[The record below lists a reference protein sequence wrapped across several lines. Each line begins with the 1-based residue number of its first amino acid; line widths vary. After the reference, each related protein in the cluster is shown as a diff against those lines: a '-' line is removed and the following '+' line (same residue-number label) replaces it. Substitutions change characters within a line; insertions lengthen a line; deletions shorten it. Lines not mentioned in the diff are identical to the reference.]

1 MKKVNFITAIVL
13 LCTTAI
19 FAQKI
24 HFQSKNL
31 EASNQVEEFNGFG
44 CSGEN
49 FSPQLSY
56 QMHLNEELCHH
67 DVRSRRC
74 ARKWFWHW
82 VVFYN
87 NVNELVK
94 NAGNVSLNL
103 APKGAIQSITDYGI
117 KGLEVLA
124 HPEGHGY

>member
-24 HFQSKNL
+24 HFHSKNL

-49 FSPQLSY
+49 FSPQLSWSNAPERRA
-56 QMHLNEELCHH
+56 LP
-67 DVRSRRC
+67 SRC
-74 ARKWFWHW
+74 TI
-82 VVFYN
+82 
-87 NVNELVK
+87 
-94 NAGNVSLNL
+94 
-103 APKGAIQSITDYGI
+103 P
-117 KGLEVLA
+117 
-124 HPEGHGY
+124 